1 MTVACSKIP
10 YPLLMF
16 FLVGTAVLLRG
27 NLYAVEL
34 DFQGQLSGWTTE
46 TKTRGSWENFS
57 GILYI
62 PQARLAHDLDEAS
75 TVDAELSVNSFAI
88 TGSGPYEDEIDLE
101 LYRATLR
108 YATAQTETRAGLQK
122 ISFGPAQLLRPLRWF
137 DSLNPAD
144 PLQLTE
150 GVYAMRFRYTALNNA
165 NAWLWG
171 LYGNDDP
178 KGYEI
183 LPTASGTVEVGGR
196 FQYPIFSGEMAAT
209 LHTRTVDGSQEKT
222 PDFRENRFALDGRW
236 DTVIGLWFESTFEEQ
251 RAAHLRFDWTKRIT
265 GGIDYTFDMGNGL
278 YVLFEH
284 MVITLSDRPFG
295 WDEDMHVS
303 AFSMNYPVGVMDTL
317 TAIGYYSWD
326 HKEYYQY
333 LNWKRMYDSLTL
345 SVSLFYY
352 PEEVVNDT
360 GFLQY
365 TPVQGRG
372 GQVMLI
378 FNH

>member
-1 MTVACSKIP
+1 
-10 YPLLMF
+10 MF
-16 FLVGTAVLLRG
+16 FLVGIALSQHG
-27 NLYAVEL
+27 NLYAVDL
-34 DFQGQLSGWTTE
+34 DFQGQLSGWATE

-62 PQARLAHDLDEAS
+62 PQASLAHHIDEAS
-75 TVDAELSVNSFAI
+75 TVDAELSINSFAV

-108 YATAQTETRAGLQK
+108 YTTAQTETRAGLQK
-122 ISFGPAQLLRPLRWF
+122 INFGPAQLLRPLRWF
-137 DSLNPAD
+137 DTLNPAD

-150 GVYAMRFRYTALNNA
+150 GVYAVRFRYTALNNA

-183 LPTASGTVEVGGR
+183 LPTASDTVEVGGR
-196 FQYPIFSGEMAAT
+196 LQYPVYSGEMAAT
-209 LHTRTVDGSQEKT
+209 MHTRTVEGSQEKT

-236 DTVIGLWFESTFEEQ
+236 DMVIGLWFESTFEQQET
-251 RAAHLRFDWTKRIT
+251 AHLRFDWTKRIT

-278 YVLFEH
+278 YILFEH
-284 MVITLSDRPFG
+284 MAITLSDKPFG

-317 TAIGYYSWD
+317 TAMGYYSWD
-326 HKEYYQY
+326 QDKYYQY
-333 LNWKRMYDSLTL
+333 LNWKRTYDNLIVSL
-345 SVSLFYY
+345 SLFYY
-352 PEEVVNDT
+352 PEGAFNDT
-360 GFLQY
+360 EFLQD

>member
-1 MTVACSKIP
+1 VACRKIP
-10 YPLLMF
+10 YPLLTC
-16 FLVGTAVLLRG
+16 FLVSIALSLHG

-34 DFQGQLSGWTTE
+34 DFQGQFSGWTTE
-46 TKTRGSWENFS
+46 TKTQGAWENFS

-62 PQARLAHDLDEAS
+62 PQARLAHHIDEAS
-75 TVDAELSVNSFAI
+75 TADAELSINSFAV

-108 YATAQTETRAGLQK
+108 YTTAQTETRAGLQK
-122 ISFGPAQLLRPLRWF
+122 INFGPAQLLRPLRWF

-150 GVYAMRFRYTALNNA
+150 GVYAVRFRYTALNNA
-165 NAWLWG
+165 NIWLWG

-183 LPTASGTVEVGGR
+183 LPTASDTVEAGGR
-196 FQYPIFSGEMAAT
+196 LQYPVYSGEMAAT
-209 LHTRTVDGSQEKT
+209 VHTRTVEGSRQNT
-222 PDFRENRFALDGRW
+222 PDFTENRFAVDGRW
-236 DTVIGLWFESTFEEQ
+236 DMGIGLWFESTFEQ
-251 RAAHLRFDWTKRIT
+251 QKAGHLRFDWTKRIT
-265 GGIDYTFDMGNGL
+265 GGLDYTIDMGNGL
-278 YVLFEH
+278 YILFEH
-284 MVITLSDRPFG
+284 MAITLSDKPFRWG
-295 WDEDMHVS
+295 EDMHVS
-303 AFSMNYPVGVMDTL
+303 AFSMNYPIGVTDTL
-317 TAIGYYSWD
+317 TAMGYYSWD
-326 HKEYYQY
+326 QQEYYQY
-333 LNWKRMYDSLTL
+333 LNWKRTYDNLIV

-352 PEEVVNDT
+352 PEGTINDT
-360 GFLQY
+360 GFLRD

>member
-1 MTVACSKIP
+1 VACRKIP
-10 YPLLMF
+10 YPLLTC
-16 FLVGTAVLLRG
+16 FLVSIALSLHG

-34 DFQGQLSGWTTE
+34 DFQGQFSGWTTE
-46 TKTRGSWENFS
+46 TKTQGAWENFS

-62 PQARLAHDLDEAS
+62 PQARLAHHIDEAS
-75 TVDAELSVNSFAI
+75 TADAELSINSFAV

-108 YATAQTETRAGLQK
+108 YTTAQTETRAGLQK
-122 ISFGPAQLLRPLRWF
+122 INFGPAQLLRPLRWF

-150 GVYAMRFRYTALNNA
+150 GVYAVRFRYTALNNA
-165 NAWLWG
+165 NIWLWG

-183 LPTASGTVEVGGR
+183 LPTASDTVEAGGR
-196 FQYPIFSGEMAAT
+196 LQYPVYSGEMAAT
-209 LHTRTVDGSQEKT
+209 VHTRTVEGSRQNT
-222 PDFRENRFALDGRW
+222 PDFTENRFAVDGRW
-236 DTVIGLWFESTFEEQ
+236 DMGIGLWFESTFEQ
-251 RAAHLRFDWTKRIT
+251 QKAGHLRFDWTKRIT
-265 GGIDYTFDMGNGL
+265 GGLDYTIDMGNGL
-278 YVLFEH
+278 YILFEH
-284 MVITLSDRPFG
+284 MAITLSDKPFRWG
-295 WDEDMHVS
+295 EDMHVS
-303 AFSMNYPVGVMDTL
+303 AFSMNYPIGVTDTL
-317 TAIGYYSWD
+317 TAMGYYSWD
-326 HKEYYQY
+326 QQEYYQY
-333 LNWKRMYDSLTL
+333 LNWKRTYDDLIV

-352 PEEVVNDT
+352 PEGTIHDT
-360 GFLQY
+360 GFLQD